1 MKRLS
6 PHVVVTLVAL
16 ALTAC
21 QAKAPAPAAEAAAPV
36 DTHVAAAVSDVRTAV
51 IDPATGKARETSAV
65 FAPQDATGAALP
77 SGNLGDGNALQR
89 NLQNLSPTSGPTK

>member
-6 PHVVVTLVAL
+6 PYVVVTLAAL

-21 QAKAPAPAAEAAAPV
+21 QAKTPAPAAEAAAPV

-51 IDPATGKARETSAV
+51 IDPATGKARDTSAV
-65 FAPQDATGAALP
+65 FAPQDPAAAPLP
-77 SGNLGDGNALQR
+77 SGNLGDGNAMQR
-89 NLQNLSPTSGPTK
+89 NLQNLSSGSGQPK

>member
-6 PHVVVTLVAL
+6 PRVGIILAAL

-36 DTHVAAAVSDVRTAV
+36 DTHVAAAVSDVRAAV
-51 IDPATGKARETSAV
+51 IDPATGKARDTSAV
-65 FAPQDATGAALP
+65 FAPQDSAGAPLP

-89 NLQNLSPTSGPTK
+89 NLQNLSPSQAK

>member
-6 PHVVVTLVAL
+6 PRVGITLAAL

-36 DTHVAAAVSDVRTAV
+36 DTHVAAAVSDVRSAV
-51 IDPATGKARETSAV
+51 IDPATGKPRDTSAV

-77 SGNLGDGNALQR
+77 SGNLGQGNAMQG
-89 NLQNLSPTSGPTK
+89 NLQNLTASSGPPK